1 MRKTS
6 ILALIYSG
14 VEFEKQVEFRHL
26 ETMEMGIPAGDA
38 VGIKAASGNGI
49 LCVRGPSK

>member
-26 ETMEMGIPAGDA
+26 ETMEMGIPAGD
-38 VGIKAASGNGI
+38 GCGNKG
-49 LCVRGPSK
+49 SKQEWYPVCERSI